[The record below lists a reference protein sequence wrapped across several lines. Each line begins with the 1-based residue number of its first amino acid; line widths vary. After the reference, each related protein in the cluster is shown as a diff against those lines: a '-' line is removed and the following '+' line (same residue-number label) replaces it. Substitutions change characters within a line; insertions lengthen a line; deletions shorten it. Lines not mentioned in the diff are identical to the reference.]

1 MSADE
6 RKVMAQV
13 IEIAEQQNKMFSLV
27 RQRFERLED
36 RITALEDRIAVL
48 KGAGTGGQDAAAQKC
63 TE

>member
-13 IEIAEQQNKMFSLV
+13 IEIAEQQNKMFTLI

-36 RITALEDRIAVL
+36 RITALEAGRATGEGEGHGRTEPDIA
-48 KGAGTGGQDAAAQKC
+48 A
-63 TE
+63 